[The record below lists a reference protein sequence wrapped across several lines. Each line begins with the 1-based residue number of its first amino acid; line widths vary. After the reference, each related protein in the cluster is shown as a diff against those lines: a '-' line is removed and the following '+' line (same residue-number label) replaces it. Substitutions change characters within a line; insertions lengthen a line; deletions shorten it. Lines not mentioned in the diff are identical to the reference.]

1 MLADHRECVFC
12 ALIACSELALVA
24 SAFDLDSKSILRLVP
39 MAITFSIAFR
49 VALEVAAEY
58 IVERI
63 RGGHE
68 EDGRWLREESQG
80 QLFNR
85 GGGTVR
91 RRSG

>member
-1 MLADHRECVFC
+1 M
-12 ALIACSELALVA
+12 ACGELALVA
-24 SAFDLDSKSILRLVP
+24 PAFDLDSKSILRLVR

-49 VALEVAAEY
+49 VALEAATEY

-63 RGGHE
+63 RRGHE
-68 EDGRWLREESQG
+68 EDGLWPREQSQG